1 LGVPYYPNFE
11 TMLEKDKPDG
21 VVVALPNQVH
31 FSAGMTLV
39 RHGVPMLMEKPVCA
53 SVEEAYQL
61 AEASEKAG
69 VPILV
74 GHHHRHNA
82 VVQQAKGIIA
92 SGRLGK
98 ITAVNGLTWFLKPKE
113 YFEGDFSWRREIG
126 SGVVMQNL
134 IHVVDDMR
142 NLCGDIISLQAS
154 GSNAVRGF
162 AVEDTVGIILRFQN
176 GAIGTLAISDTVAA
190 PWSWEMTSGELKWFP
205 RTNESCYL
213 IGGTKASLSLPRLE
227 LWHHGTDGHWFSPI
241 HSDRSMMTDQ
251 DPHTLELKSDPH
263 LTQMRHFC
271 EVVRGTAKPLLDAR
285 GGARTLEA
293 TLAVLTA
300 AETGGIVQLS

>member
-1 LGVPYYPNFE
+1 
-11 TMLEKDKPDG
+11 
-21 VVVALPNQVH
+21 
-31 FSAGMTLV
+31 
-39 RHGVPMLMEKPVCA
+39 
-53 SVEEAYQL
+53 
-61 AEASEKAG
+61 
-69 VPILV
+69 
-74 GHHHRHNA
+74 
-82 VVQQAKGIIA
+82 
-92 SGRLGK
+92 
-98 ITAVNGLTWFLKPKE
+98 
-113 YFEGDFSWRREIG
+113 
-126 SGVVMQNL
+126 MQNL